1 MECYQCFGL
10 LPVGKPTYFILMIF
24 WLVSNSGFWSVRRNF
39 KFRKFFFVIQY
50 KIKIKNDL
58 TAKLLKSNE
67 ILCKVGVMSTDKKLI
82 SNRIEQLQAAYQR
95 VCELSRAR
103 A

>member
-1 MECYQCFGL
+1 M
-10 LPVGKPTYFILMIF
+10 
-24 WLVSNSGFWSVRRNF
+24 
-39 KFRKFFFVIQY
+39 
-50 KIKIKNDL
+50 
-58 TAKLLKSNE
+58 KSNE